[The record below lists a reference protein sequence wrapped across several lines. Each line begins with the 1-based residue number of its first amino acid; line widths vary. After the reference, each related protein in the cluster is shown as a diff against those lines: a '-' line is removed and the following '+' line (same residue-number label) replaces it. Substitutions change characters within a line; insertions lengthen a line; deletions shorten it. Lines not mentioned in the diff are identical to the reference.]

1 MGSRMLTIMTIL
13 ILQVQCGGTQQLIAI
28 WQEAENGRNCMNN
41 DIDFDRYMEQHDQYL
56 QSEPKPSDWD
66 ERADLAE
73 ED

>member
-1 MGSRMLTIMTIL
+1 
-13 ILQVQCGGTQQLIAI
+13 
-28 WQEAENGRNCMNN
+28 MNN

>member
-1 MGSRMLTIMTIL
+1 
-13 ILQVQCGGTQQLIAI
+13 
-28 WQEAENGRNCMNN
+28 MNN

-56 QSEPKPSDWD
+56 QSETKLSNWD